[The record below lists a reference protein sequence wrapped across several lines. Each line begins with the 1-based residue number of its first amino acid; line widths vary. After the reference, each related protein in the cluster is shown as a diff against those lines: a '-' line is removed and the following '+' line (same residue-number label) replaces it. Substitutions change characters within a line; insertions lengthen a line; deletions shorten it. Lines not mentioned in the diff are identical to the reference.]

1 MLADIMHCPGKKG
14 IDVGGVIEKQLA
26 RVGLNVNDVV
36 ASTRDGGGENEGHQ
50 GIHSH
55 FENLSSGYVRHRCLP
70 HIAWR
75 TADMAIRASGLDYR
89 SLAAYLVDGVSW
101 SRLRAIATT
110 TEAQGGLNLF
120 TDGSRACKNLFG
132 GKPSAIVQSRPETD
146 LNFLKLLQGK
156 EHLLHRL
163 ATRDLEQR
171 TTLGTETV
179 AVVGNL
185 GDVSAQI
192 KIVILCEILM
202 RSMFL

>member
-14 IDVGGVIEKQLA
+14 IDVSGVIEKQLA
-26 RVGLNVNDVV
+26 RVGLNVYDVV
-36 ASTRDGGGENEGHQ
+36 ASTGDGGGENEGHQ

-110 TEAQGGLNLF
+110 AEAERGPQPFYRWLTGLQEPLRSQPLSHCAKQARNRPQLPQAFAGQGAPLAQVG
-120 TDGSRACKNLFG
+120 DEGPRAADDFG
-132 GKPSAIVQSRPETD
+132 
-146 LNFLKLLQGK
+146 
-156 EHLLHRL
+156 
-163 ATRDLEQR
+163 
-171 TTLGTETV
+171 
-179 AVVGNL
+179 
-185 GDVSAQI
+185 
-192 KIVILCEILM
+192 C
-202 RSMFL
+202 